1 MATSLFLIMYHH
13 VVNLCAL
20 TLLDC
25 GVIWVQGEHLKMM
38 FHILASLTFDRV
50 TPKHELEFKPFMKQP
65 KQPLQST
72 YDTRGFR
79 KVLLMIEGPI
89 ERNMVFISKT
99 PAVRC

>member
-1 MATSLFLIMYHH
+1 MSLFLVMYHN

-20 TLLDC
+20 TLLDY
-25 GVIWVQGEHLKMM
+25 GMIWVEGERLKMR
-38 FHILASLTFDRV
+38 FHILASFTFDRV
-50 TPKHELEFKPFMKQP
+50 IPKHELEFKPLMKQL
-65 KQPLQST
+65 KQLLQTT
-72 YDTRGFR
+72 YDIRGFR

>member
-1 MATSLFLIMYHH
+1 MSLFLIMYHN

-20 TLLDC
+20 TLL
-25 GVIWVQGEHLKMM
+25 VR
-38 FHILASLTFDRV
+38 FYILGSFTFDRV
-50 TPKHELEFKPFMKQP
+50 IPKHELEFKPLMKQP
-65 KQPLQST
+65 KQLLQTT
-72 YDTRGFR
+72 YDMRGFR